1 MEQDFKFLTTIDGIY
16 NKSAV
21 KIIDSLNIY
30 CNFEERSFKVI
41 YKNVMFI
48 NDLTSIDN
56 GEMLL
61 KFGYCEFDFIYNNID
76 NIMIKKLI
84 YSKFQDF
91 GGNVREPDELR

>member
-1 MEQDFKFLTTIDGIY
+1 MEDFKFLTTIDGIY
-16 NKSAV
+16 SKSAV

-48 NDLTSIDN
+48 NDLVDIEN

-91 GGNVREPDELR
+91 GGNVREPDEIR